1 MLKSSGFMLIAKLFI
16 AGLNFAT
23 IIIISRWLG
32 PVERGICSWYLVV
45 IAVCLVF
52 SETIAG
58 PTAGFLLRKYPEQ
71 QIRYISYLWAIITSM
86 SICSLFLAFHKISG
100 LEWGFLCVLCWLN
113 AANSIHLH
121 LLLASLRLKWFN
133 ALSLFIPVTVMFSL
147 LAFFLNGF
155 VSRTYYLCSL
165 AVAWSVAFLIGIFLL
180 KKPFSSTP
188 AISIKP
194 LLRDGF
200 RNGMANQASHL
211 AGLLNSRLI
220 FFMLPATVL
229 GIYSNALSLAEA
241 TMMIPGSMGQVM
253 YASLLNEKDPH
264 KSSAT
269 AKLTWWLTL
278 LLLII
283 VFVIVLLIPD
293 QFYQLI
299 FGHAF
304 AGVKHFLSYLSA
316 AMIFYGSY
324 LVMSYWQS
332 ANGWFIRNFYATLA
346 ALVVNGAICLV
357 LYFTGNY
364 HIMTG
369 IWALA
374 AGFFTLFLVAI
385 IQFGKKNTGVNS
397 LLSLPGRSEITEFA
411 GK

>member
-1 MLKSSGFMLIAKLFI
+1 VGNHYIDEYLLIVSCVSQNKRAGMGFPLRFVLVECGEFHPFALAVGPSPIEVVQCLIPFYPGSNCVFPSRI
-16 AGLNFAT
+16 FSQRICFANLLPLQPG
-23 IIIISRWLG
+23 SRL
-32 PVERGICSWYLVV
+32 ERC
-45 IAVCLVF
+45 VF
-52 SETIAG
+52 N
-58 PTAGFLLRKYPEQ
+58 
-71 QIRYISYLWAIITSM
+71 RYIRTKKTIRSHSGY
-86 SICSLFLAFHKISG
+86 FH
-100 LEWGFLCVLCWLN
+100 
-113 AANSIHLH
+113 
-121 LLLASLRLKWFN
+121 
-133 ALSLFIPVTVMFSL
+133 
-147 LAFFLNGF
+147 
-155 VSRTYYLCSL
+155 
-165 AVAWSVAFLIGIFLL
+165 
-180 KKPFSSTP
+180 
-188 AISIKP
+188 KP

-200 RNGMANQASHL
+200 RNGMANQAGHL

-220 FFMLPATVL
+220 FFMLPASVL

-269 AKLTWWLTL
+269 AKLTWWVTL

-293 QFYQLI
+293 LFYQLI

-324 LVMSYWQS
+324 LVISYWQS

-346 ALVVNGAICLV
+346 ALVVNGAVSLV
-357 LYFTGNY
+357 LYFSGNY
-364 HIMTG
+364 HIITG

-385 IQFGKKNTGVNS
+385 IQFGKKNAGVNS